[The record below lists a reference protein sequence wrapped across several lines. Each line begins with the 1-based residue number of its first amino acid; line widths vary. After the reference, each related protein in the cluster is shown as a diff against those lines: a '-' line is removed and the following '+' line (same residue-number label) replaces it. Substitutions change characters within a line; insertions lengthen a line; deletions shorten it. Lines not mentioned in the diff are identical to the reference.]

1 MAFESFEPFS
11 EGLPGRGQDEQ
22 RVSRPRTRPYQRSFR
37 CRSTLVQRRPAA
49 APMTRFEEFMTL
61 HESMSGRPEVDL
73 RRLWWSGL
81 GAALVA
87 AAMTFTGVMVM
98 RGVFGIQV
106 PIGGGDLA
114 PHVAG
119 ATYAVCAVAATL
131 QATALLHVLIAVA
144 ARPVRAFAWIG
155 GMAVLIVTL
164 LPLTLQG
171 PIDAALATAA
181 INLAGGAVIVG
192 LLSSVANSALRWPP
206 DDAFPF

>member
-1 MAFESFEPFS
+1 MAFESFESF
-11 EGLPGRGQDEQ
+11 QDEP
-22 RVSRPRTRPYQRSFR
+22 VSRPRTRPYQRSFR
-37 CRSTLVQRRPAA
+37 CRSTLVHRRPAA

-61 HESMSGRPEVDL
+61 HESMSARPEVDL

-114 PHVAG
+114 PHLAG

-171 PIDAALATAA
+171 SLDAALATAA

-192 LLSSVANSALRWPP
+192 LLASVANSAVRWPP